1 LAANSPNLAWLFANL
16 GPWCAPESLT
26 GKENPMALKLYGV
39 YRSRATRNIWLLN
52 ELKLP
57 FEHIPVIQSYR
68 LAKPKAKDSA
78 LNTASRKFLKVNP
91 NGKVPSL
98 KDGRLVLHESLA
110 INLYLAK
117 KYGKRSGTALGP
129 KNVAEEGQMAM
140 WALWAVTEVEPHSLN
155 IMYHRVSKPEAER
168 DPAVATAAI
177 EHLQRPLNVLE
188 GHLAANGGYVLG
200 GRFTVADI
208 NTAEVVRYAQA
219 APELFAER
227 PHLKKWIEACQAR
240 PAYKDMMAK
249 RNAEP
254 M

>member
-1 LAANSPNLAWLFANL
+1 MKALDSN
-16 GPWCAPESLT
+16 ET
-26 GKENPMALKLYGV
+26 EKIMALKLFGV
-39 YRSRATRNIWLLN
+39 YRSRATRNIWLLD
-52 ELKLP
+52 EMKLA

-68 LAKPKAKDSA
+68 LAKPKAKDA
-78 LNTASRKFLKVNP
+78 PLNTASRKFLKVNS

-98 KDGRLVLHESLA
+98 KDGRLVLNESLA

-129 KNVAEEGQMAM
+129 KNAAEDGQMVM

-168 DPAVATAAI
+168 DPAVVSAAI

-188 GHLAANGGYVLG
+188 DHLAANGGFILG

-208 NTAEVVRYAQA
+208 NTAEVIRYAQA
-219 APELFAER
+219 APEVFAQR
-227 PHLKKWIEACQAR
+227 PSLKAWIEACQAR
-240 PAYKDMMAK
+240 PAFKAMMAK

-254 M
+254 V